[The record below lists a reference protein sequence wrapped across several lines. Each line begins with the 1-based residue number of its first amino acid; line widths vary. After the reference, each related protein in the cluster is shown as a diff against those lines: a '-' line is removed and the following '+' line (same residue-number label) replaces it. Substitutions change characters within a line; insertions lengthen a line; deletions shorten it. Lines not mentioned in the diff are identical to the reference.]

1 VAQCGI
7 RLFGDPVLRTR
18 STEVDPADPATRAL
32 VDDLFDTLQ
41 HAHGIGLAA
50 NQIGETGRV
59 FVVDLSQMQPGGPR
73 LAVINPEVV
82 RAGEPVNG
90 EEGCLSFPGLYLQV
104 NRAEE
109 AILRYQML
117 DGRTEEIEVSGLF
130 ARVLLH
136 EFDHLNGVLYVD
148 GLSAVHRMRV
158 AARLKQI
165 TRRQK
170 KGETA

>member
-1 VAQCGI
+1 VAQRGI
-7 RLFGDPVLRTR
+7 RLYGDPVLRTR

-41 HAHGIGLAA
+41 RAHGIGLAA

-59 FVVDLSQMQPGGPR
+59 FIVDLSQMQPGGPR

-104 NRAEE
+104 DRAED
-109 AILRYQML
+109 AVLRYQTL
-117 DGRTEEIEVSGLF
+117 AGETLEVEVSGLF

-136 EFDHLNGVLYVD
+136 ELDHLNGALFVD
-148 GLSAVHRMRV
+148 GLSAVRRIRI

-170 KGETA
+170 RGETA